1 MYRKTSNRKTKFKV
15 AIIGEGLTEWY
26 YFSNMKQHE
35 RFKFKLEPELPKHSD
50 YKTLI
55 KTARRKRDE
64 GYDLIFCVL
73 DMDRIIA
80 NKTESQGYYL
90 EKSKTRANKNI
101 VFIESMPCIE
111 FWFLQHF
118 LSNYSSR
125 IYVNDGQACSALKR
139 HIVNYN
145 KSGNFLKNVGIYS
158 YLNST
163 GNYTNANAFSTQS
176 IIEKERSTNPQFNY
190 TNVNILIN
198 KLRNI

>member
-1 MYRKTSNRKTKFKV
+1 MARKTSNRKPKFKV

-80 NKTESQGYYL
+80 NRTESQGYNL
-90 EKSKTRANKNI
+90 EKSKTKANRNI
-101 VFIESMPCIE
+101 IFIESMPCIE

-118 LSNYSSR
+118 LNNYSSR
-125 IYVNDGQACSALKR
+125 IYVNDGQACSALKQ
-139 HIVNYN
+139 HISGYN
-145 KSGNFLKNVGIYS
+145 KSANFLKPFGLYN
-158 YLNST
+158 YLNSV
-163 GNYTNANAFSTQS
+163 GNYSNADTFATQS
-176 IIEKERSTNPQFNY
+176 ITEKKQSTNPQFNY
-190 TNVNILIN
+190 TNINVLIN
-198 KLRNI
+198 KLKNL